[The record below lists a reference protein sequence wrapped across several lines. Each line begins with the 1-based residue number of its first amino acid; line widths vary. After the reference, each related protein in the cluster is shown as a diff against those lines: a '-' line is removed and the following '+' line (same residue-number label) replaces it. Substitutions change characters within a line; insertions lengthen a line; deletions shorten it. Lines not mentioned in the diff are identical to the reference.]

1 MLIERQRDDRMSTAT
16 MRFLFAIIVAF
27 STQTLSQAFVSLNP
41 RSVIRHRQGLGK
53 HDVVVALQLSAS
65 ADSSIIPETHGL
77 PPHTFAGMVEHAM
90 VEKFGEDPARR
101 VIQSWRLL
109 EMGYEHQE
117 FLGHGDPQTSD
128 THQHAHS
135 YVPGLKAQPFY
146 DIENH
151 GWCRK
156 LANKYKD
163 IQREFKQVTSD
174 MENLQRQGNNVWASA
189 LTEDASS
196 YGAGWKTLVLMDR
209 GIWDPTNTNLFPKTA
224 KAVRDSGAPVTE
236 VFFASMQPHS
246 DIQPHSDFT
255 NFVVTCH
262 LGLDIPESGNN
273 KCRLTIGDETR
284 QWINGQVMLFDTS
297 IRHRAINEAD
307 ETRYI
312 LMLRVWHP
320 DLTPVECQALQ
331 FIYDSLA
338 LPGLVSTDATERSEA
353 ERQLNAFKQFPLVK
367 TGSVGF
373 GGVPGTS
380 KKKKIK

>member
-1 MLIERQRDDRMSTAT
+1 MI
-16 MRFLFAIIVAF
+16 
-27 STQTLSQAFVSLNP
+27 
-41 RSVIRHRQGLGK
+41 
-53 HDVVVALQLSAS
+53 
-65 ADSSIIPETHGL
+65 
-77 PPHTFAGMVEHAM
+77 
-90 VEKFGEDPARR
+90 EKFGKDAARR

-117 FLGHGDPQTSD
+117 FLGQGDPETSD
-128 THQHAHS
+128 NHQHAHS
-135 YVPGLKAQPFY
+135 YVPGLKAHTFY

-151 GWCRK
+151 VWCGK
-156 LANKYKD
+156 LANKYND
-163 IQREFKQVTSD
+163 IKKEFNQVTSD
-174 MENLQRQGNNVWASA
+174 MATLERQGNNVWASA

-196 YGAGWKTLVLMDR
+196 YGTGWKTLVLMDR
-209 GIWDPTNTNLFPKTA
+209 GIWDHTNANLFPRTA

-236 VFFASMQPHS
+236 VFFASMQPHT

-284 QWINGQVMLFDTS
+284 QWINGEVMLFDTS

-320 DLTPVECQALQ
+320 DLTLLECQALQ
-331 FIYDSLA
+331 FIYDCLA
-338 LPGLVSTDATERSEA
+338 LPGLVSPDPTERLEA
-353 ERQLNAFKQFPLVK
+353 ERELNLFKQFPLPK
-367 TGSVGF
+367 SGSVGF
-373 GGVPGTS
+373 GQASGSS
-380 KKKKIK
+380 KKKKIKH